1 MFKALVLNQAD
12 GHTTAAIETLDESRL
27 PAGDVTV
34 AVEYST
40 INYKDGLALTNAIK
54 IVQQYPM
61 VPGIDFAGTVI
72 ESAHPRYR
80 SGDKVI
86 LTGWGVGEKHW
97 GGLAEKARVN
107 GDWLVPL
114 PAALSTRQAMIIG
127 TAGFTAMLCVQAL
140 ADQHITP
147 ERGEILVTGAS
158 GGVGSVAI
166 TLLNKLGY
174 RVAAVTGRPEQNG
187 DLLRSLG
194 ATRIIER
201 AELAQPAKPLEST
214 RWAGAVDTVG
224 SQILAKVLAQTEYD
238 GAVAACGLAGGMD
251 LPTTVMPFI
260 LRNVKLIGVDSVYCP
275 YEKRVAAGQQVSDLL
290 PESSYAAASNEIAL
304 EAVPEAA
311 AQIIRGEITGRTLV
325 KL

>member
-174 RVAAVTGRPEQNG
+174 RVAAVTGRPTHY
-187 DLLRSLG
+187 R
-194 ATRIIER
+194 ARRI
-201 AELAQPAKPLEST
+201 
-214 RWAGAVDTVG
+214 G
-224 SQILAKVLAQTEYD
+224 
-238 GAVAACGLAGGMD
+238 
-251 LPTTVMPFI
+251 
-260 LRNVKLIGVDSVYCP
+260 
-275 YEKRVAAGQQVSDLL
+275 AAGQAARIHPLGRRGRHRRLANIGQSAGANRIRRRCGRLRPGRRHGSAHHGDAVYLAQREAYRRRFRVLPLRKTRGRLAESGRIAARKLL
-290 PESSYAAASNEIAL
+290 CRR
-304 EAVPEAA
+304 
-311 AQIIRGEITGRTLV
+311 QQ
-325 KL
+325 